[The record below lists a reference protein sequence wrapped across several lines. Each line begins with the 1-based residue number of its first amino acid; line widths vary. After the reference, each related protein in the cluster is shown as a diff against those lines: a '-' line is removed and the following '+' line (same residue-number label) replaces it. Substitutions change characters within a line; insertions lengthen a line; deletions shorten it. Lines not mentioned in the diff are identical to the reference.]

1 VVVLGA
7 GTLGL
12 LTVAALAHLRPDIEI
27 MAVAKHP
34 EQRRL
39 ASSLGAR
46 TVVEPNELVR
56 AVRRRR
62 GSMALGTGVIDM
74 VTDGVAVVYDCVGTS
89 DSIQT
94 AIGVLAPAGTLRL
107 VGMAGHVELDLTP
120 LWHKE
125 IKLDGAYAY
134 GQERAAD
141 GRRTFDLA
149 FELVQA
155 RDLGRLVSAR
165 YPLSRFEEA
174 IGHAANAGA
183 RGSVKVAFDL
193 RDEKERRR
201 L

>member
-1 VVVLGA
+1 
-7 GTLGL
+7 
-12 LTVAALAHLRPDIEI
+12 VAALSHLRPDVEI

-46 TVVEPNELVR
+46 TVVEPGELAR

-62 GSMALGTGVIDM
+62 GSMALGTGVVEM
-74 VTDGVAVVYDCVGTS
+74 VTDGVGAVYDCVGTS

-94 AIGVLAPAGTLRL
+94 ALAVLAPGGTLRL

-134 GQERAAD
+134 GREHAAD

-155 RDLGRLVSAR
+155 KDLGRLVSAR
-165 YPLSRFEEA
+165 YPLGRYEDA
-174 IGHAANAGA
+174 IAHAANAGG
-183 RGSVKVAFDL
+183 RGAVKIAFDL
-193 RDEKERRR
+193 RDEKERTR